1 MPQPDMSRQYR
12 LELRQIDRDI
22 RAVDRAIGQVAKDA
36 NHAYCAIDRLCA
48 RVDRAK
54 PQRHKH
60 RWSMFAC
67 SKTKRAIA
75 RICQRHANA
84 LKRTRARLVRRA
96 SILEGRLD

>member
-36 NHAYCAIDRLCA
+36 NHAYCAIDRLCN
-48 RVDRAK
+48 RVGRAN
-54 PQRHKH
+54 PPRHKL
-60 RWSMFAC
+60 RRARLRC
-67 SKTKRAIA
+67 SITKRVIG